1 MNEYQIKIRTV
12 LIGPCQMSMI
22 ISWSLKVWDVIR
34 GKVIE
39 NFYKRNYKK
48 NEKFRVK
55 ISGYFV
61 RVNIIK
67 IETN

>member
-1 MNEYQIKIRTV
+1 MTLFLQSMGWRLEERLLKIF
-12 LIGPCQMSMI
+12 S
-22 ISWSLKVWDVIR
+22 
-34 GKVIE
+34 
-39 NFYKRNYKK
+39 KRNYKK